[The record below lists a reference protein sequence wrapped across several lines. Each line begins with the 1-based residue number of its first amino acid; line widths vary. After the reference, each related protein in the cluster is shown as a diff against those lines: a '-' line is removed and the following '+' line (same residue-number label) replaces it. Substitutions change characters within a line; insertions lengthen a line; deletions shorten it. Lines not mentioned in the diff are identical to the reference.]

1 MKVVIPVAGQGTR
14 LRPHTLLRPKM
25 LLPLAGKPILG
36 HIVDT
41 LVAQGIREFVFVVGY
56 LREQI
61 ESYIREHFDI
71 QATYIH
77 QEPPRGLG
85 HAIYLAGEALDAE
98 EPILIVLGDTIFDA
112 NLKLVME
119 SPHTTL
125 GVHEVEDPRR
135 FGVAVL
141 DEHGFVKKVVEKPQK
156 IISHLA
162 LVGIYWIRR
171 SGTLLSCLKEIIK
184 KDIQKNGEYWLTD
197 GIQMMIDRGEKIT
210 VFNVEGWY
218 DCGRKET
225 LLDTHRKI
233 LEKMELPQVTFKDST
248 IIPPVYIHPNAK
260 ISRSVIGPFVSIA
273 EDCAITNSVIR
284 DTIID
289 AHSEVKSLV
298 LSHSIIGH
306 HVRLNG
312 AAQNINVADY
322 SVIDNIK

>member
-1 MKVVIPVAGQGTR
+1 MKVIIPVAGHGTR

-25 LLPLAGKPILG
+25 LLPIGGKPILG
-36 HIVDT
+36 HIVEA
-41 LVAQGIREFVFVVGY
+41 LVSQGFQDFVFVVGY

-61 ESYIREHFDI
+61 EAYIRSEFEID
-71 QATYIH
+71 ATFIH
-77 QEPPRGLG
+77 QEPPKGLG
-85 HAIYLAGEALDAE
+85 HAIYLAGEILNPE

-112 NLKLVME
+112 NLKLVVE
-119 SPHTTL
+119 SPYTTL
-125 GVHEVEDPRR
+125 GIHEVEDPRR

-141 DEHGFVKKVVEKPQK
+141 DDNGFVQKVVEKPEK

-162 LVGIYWIRR
+162 LVGIYFIKR
-171 SGTLLSCLKEIIK
+171 SGALLACLKEIIENG
-184 KDIQKNGEYWLTD
+184 IQKGGEYWLTD

-225 LLDTHRKI
+225 LLETHRNV
-233 LEKMELPQVTFKDST
+233 LEKLQPSQQQFKDST
-248 IIPPVYIHPNAK
+248 VIPPVYIHPEAK
-260 ISRSVIGPFVSIA
+260 IQRSVIGPYVSIA
-273 EDCAITNSVIR
+273 EGCSISNSVVR

-289 AHSEVKSLV
+289 AHTEVKNLV

-322 SVIDNIK
+322 SVIENIK